1 MFQAFPTYVQYDS
14 KDCGP
19 TCLRII
25 SRYYGKHFTLQTLR
39 ERSRIGIEGVSLL
52 GLSQAAESL
61 GFRSIGARLDVDTLL
76 NEAPFPCI
84 CHWDDNHFVVLYKV
98 SKNTFYVSDP
108 ARGRMKYSREEFVSH
123 WAASQSNPPQGIVLL
138 LEPTPK
144 FYSAEEEAA
153 KKLDLKLI
161 TKYLFNYK
169 GLLFQLL
176 LGVICVSIAQLI
188 FPFLT
193 KSIVDNGI
201 AQGNLSFIYLVL
213 LAQLMLFFGRTS
225 VDFIRSWILLHIS
238 TRINV
243 SIISDFFI
251 KLMRLPLSYFDSK
264 MTGDILQR
272 VNDHNRIEHF
282 LTGSTLNFFFSFISL
297 VVFSIVLLVYNIPIF
312 TVFIIATVIYT
323 AWVVAFL
330 RKRRELDYKKFSIGS
345 KNSDSIIMMI
355 TGMQEIKLN
364 NSEQQ
369 KRWEW
374 ERIQA
379 KLFRFN
385 IKSLA
390 LGQYQQAGAFFINEG
405 KNIFITFLAAK
416 FVIEGQLTL
425 GTMLAIQYIIGQLN
439 APVEQFIGF
448 LQSYQDA
455 TISLER
461 LNEVHQQDD
470 EEPVDKPVLDF
481 LPAERS
487 LKLENVSFTYPGP
500 AKPAVLNN
508 INLEIP
514 QGKITAIVGVSG
526 SGKTTLL
533 KLLLKFYKPQDGTI
547 KVGNTHL
554 GHISNRTWREKCGVV
569 LQGGFIFPDTIA
581 NNIAV
586 GEQKPDYNRLL
597 YAAET
602 ANILEFIN
610 TLPLDF
616 NTKIGSDGVGIS
628 EGQKQRILIARA
640 VYKDPEFIFFDEA
653 TNSLDANNEKI
664 IMRNLDQFFK
674 GRTVVVVAHR
684 LSTVKNADNI
694 VVLDKGV
701 IAEMGTHTELAL
713 MKNKYFELVRNQL
726 ELGK

>member
-1 MFQAFPTYVQYDS
+1 MFKSFPSYVQYDS

-25 SRYYGKHFTLQTLR
+25 SRYYGKQFSLQTLR
-39 ERSRIGIEGVSLL
+39 ERSKIGKEGASLL
-52 GLSQAAESL
+52 GMSQAAESL
-61 GFRSIGARLDVDTLL
+61 GYRSVGARLDVDTLVK
-76 NEAPFPCI
+76 EAPFPCI
-84 CHWDDNHFVVLYKV
+84 VHWDDNHFVVLYKV
-98 SKNTFYVSDP
+98 RNEKFYVSDP
-108 ARGRMKYSREEFVSH
+108 ARGKMTYSRQEFVSH
-123 WAASQSNPPQGIVLL
+123 WAAAQSEPPQGIVLI

-144 FYSAEEEAA
+144 FYAAEEDAV
-153 KKLDLKLI
+153 KRINFKLI
-161 TKYLFNYK
+161 TNYLFNYK
-169 GLLFQLL
+169 GLLLQLV
-176 LGVICVSIAQLI
+176 LGILCVSVANLF

-193 KSIVDNGI
+193 RSLVDNGI
-201 AQGNLSFIYLVL
+201 NQGNISFIYVIL
-213 LAQLMLFFGRTS
+213 LAQLMLFIGRTS

-272 VNDHNRIEHF
+272 VNDHNRIEQF

-297 VVFSIVLLVYNIPIF
+297 VVFSIVLLAYNTLIF
-312 TVFIIATVIYT
+312 TVFISSTIIY
-323 AWVVAFL
+323 ALWIVAFL
-330 RKRRELDYKKFSIGS
+330 RKRRELDYKKFSINS
-345 KNSDSIIMMI
+345 RNSDSIIMMI

-439 APVEQFIGF
+439 APVEQFVHF

-455 TISLER
+455 AISLER
-461 LNEVHQQDD
+461 LNEIHSQED
-470 EEPVDKPVLDF
+470 EEPVDKPVLDT
-481 LPAERS
+481 LPPQKS
-487 LKLENVSFTYPGP
+487 IHLENVSFTYPGP
-500 AKPAVLNN
+500 AKPPVLNN

-514 QGKITAIVGVSG
+514 HGKITAIVGVSG

-533 KLLLKFYKPQDGTI
+533 KLLLKFYKPQQGNI
-547 KVGNTHL
+547 RLGNTQL
-554 GHISNRTWREKCGVV
+554 EHISNKIWRQKCGVV

-586 GEQKPDYNRLL
+586 GEDLPDYHRLM

-602 ANILEFIN
+602 ANIIDFIN

-616 NTKIGSDGVGIS
+616 NTRIGADGVGIS

-653 TNSLDANNEKI
+653 TNSLDANNEKA

-701 IAEMGTHTELAL
+701 IAEMGTHNELAL